1 MNPIVS
7 ETNFD
12 ELIKLFNENNTDN
25 QKLEKSVNNTVNNL
39 GENCKIKE
47 ISNEKIRMVF
57 ESASVW
63 ILKNFS
69 NPLLT
74 CVINFISVA
83 LYRLDYKVEIKK
95 EGKIYIYT
103 RNNWNLGT
111 RNI

>member
-74 CVINFISVA
+74 CVINFFI
-83 LYRLDYKVEIKK
+83 D
-95 EGKIYIYT
+95 
-103 RNNWNLGT
+103 
-111 RNI
+111 

>member
-7 ETNFD
+7 DSNFD

-25 QKLEKSVNNTVNNL
+25 QKLEKSVNNTVNSL

-74 CVINFISVA
+74 SVINFISVA

-95 EGKIYIYT
+95 EGIIYIYS

-111 RNI
+111 